1 MENIYI
7 MSGVRTAIGKYGG
20 SLKSVPAHT
29 MGALVIREA
38 LSRAGIA
45 GALVDEVILGEV
57 RQSTEAS
64 NIARCA
70 LLEAGLPE
78 TVPGYTVNRL
88 CASAMQAVLCG
99 YQEIWTG
106 QAKTVVAGGTAHLRT
121 VEGKIQNSVPYF
133 IQNIFKFHVQ
143 PHSFPLSAVLPACVA
158 SCKGKRYSKIL
169 QQFLCQVSNCRPAD
183 GRAAPLWVS
192 IKVSAVFLPGGV

>member
-106 QAKTVVAGGTAHLRT
+106 QAKTVVAGGTENMAIAT
-121 VEGKIQNSVPYF
+121 PIGT
-133 IQNIFKFHVQ
+133 
-143 PHSFPLSAVLPACVA
+143 AVNMQILPAGYTFKDFA
-158 SCKGKRYSKIL
+158 LLG
-169 QQFLCQVSNCRPAD
+169 
-183 GRAAPLWVS
+183 GPLWLIMTIVVTVCS
-192 IKVSAVFLPGGV
+192 VLFLL

>member
-1 MENIYI
+1 MKEIY
-7 MSGVRTAIGKYGG
+7 VVNCCRTAVGSFGG
-20 SLKSVPAHT
+20 SLKDTPAPEL
-29 MGALVIREA
+29 GAVVVKEA

-106 QAKTVVAGGTAHLRT
+106 QAKTVVAGGTENTSTAFFD
-121 VEGKIQNSVPYF
+121 I
-133 IQNIFKFHVQ
+133 
-143 PHSFPLSAVLPACVA
+143 LSTSL
-158 SCKGKRYSKIL
+158 
-169 QQFLCQVSNCRPAD
+169 
-183 GRAAPLWVS
+183 
-192 IKVSAVFLPGGV
+192 

>member
-78 TVPGYTVNRL
+78 TVPGYTSIACAPPPCRL
-88 CASAMQAVLCG
+88 CSAATRRSGL
-99 YQEIWTG
+99 
-106 QAKTVVAGGTAHLRT
+106 A
-121 VEGKIQNSVPYF
+121 
-133 IQNIFKFHVQ
+133 
-143 PHSFPLSAVLPACVA
+143 
-158 SCKGKRYSKIL
+158 
-169 QQFLCQVSNCRPAD
+169 RPK
-183 GRAAPLWVS
+183 PLWLEGR
-192 IKVSAVFLPGGV
+192 KT

>member
-106 QAKTVVAGGTAHLRT
+106 QAKTVVAGGTENMSRAPIYLRGSPWWIPT
-121 VEGKIQNSVPYF
+121 
-133 IQNIFKFHVQ
+133 
-143 PHSFPLSAVLPACVA
+143 L
-158 SCKGKRYSKIL
+158 
-169 QQFLCQVSNCRPAD
+169 RPAPP
-183 GRAAPLWVS
+183 PLPRRSMVP
-192 IKVSAVFLPGGV
+192 V